1 MTTSVPTQ
9 KLFQCRDYPIPL
21 ELKCDGI
28 KQCVPDGIDE
38 IDCPRNSSKK
48 PAKKRDRGIAD
59 PLILAIDNIFITF
72 VNSQKGWSNQAL

>member
-1 MTTSVPTQ
+1 MTTSIPTQ

-38 IDCPRNSSKK
+38 IDCPRNSSEK

-59 PLILAIDNIFITF
+59 TFILAIDKTFIIF
-72 VNSQKGWSNQAL
+72 VNSQKD